1 MPSVK
6 LSVTV
11 RKNLARKYDAGA
23 LARIDAAV
31 KRWIDADRKRGIRTV
46 HLALDD
52 ARSMTAH
59 RVKAVT
65 GRATARKVKQA
76 IDALWKRLAPDY
88 LVLFGA
94 DDVVPYFVVDNP
106 SYGGRDGD
114 GDVKVRTDNPYACAQ
129 RFSAA
134 KRSTYLLP
142 DRAVGRIPDAPTDGD
157 PAWLVD
163 HLATAESWAPQ
174 PRSAFDHAYAICCD
188 SWRRSGEACVEYV
201 GEDASRLM
209 IAPPE
214 GDATKLPASR
224 LGSRLHLIKCHG
236 AQIDPNFYGQ
246 KGSSYPVALSS
257 RSARKKIR
265 ANTVA
270 GAMCCY
276 GAQVF
281 SPDDPA
287 VSPAGAWPIASA
299 YLRRGALGFAGATE
313 IAWVGDRHMACAD
326 WIVSRHL
333 RSILDGA
340 SQGRAL
346 LEAKQ
351 DYLRS
356 IQQRG
361 QAPGIEDEKTLLEF
375 VLLGDPSI
383 QPVNG
388 VPALP
393 AGGGRAGGAP
403 RAVAASALAAKPSDS
418 VLAERRQRRLFRAQ
432 LATQIRE
439 SLPERSEAKG
449 MQRTRAGSLLQVVR
463 KLMTNGGKAFRFSRT
478 KVNVFRVQST
488 FSRAQA
494 EAAGFVAAPRAK
506 ARGGARPAAAPASRE
521 SYQYYWSGK
530 RVTDGHEQ
538 IRLVRVETD
547 PKGQVLRTSVVV
559 SG

>member
-31 KRWIDADRKRGIRTV
+31 RRWIEADRKRGIRTI

-52 ARSMTAH
+52 AKAMKAH
-59 RVKAVT
+59 RVKAIT
-65 GRATARKVKQA
+65 GRTTALKVKKA
-76 IDALWKRLAPDY
+76 IDALWKRLSPDY
-88 LVLFGA
+88 LALFGA

-114 GDVKVRTDNPYACAQ
+114 SDLEVRTDNPYACGQ
-129 RFSAA
+129 GFRAA

-142 DRAVGRIPDAPTDGD
+142 DRVVGRIPDAPDDGD

-163 HLATAESWAPQ
+163 HLATAESWAPR

-188 SWRRSGEACVEYV
+188 EWKQAGEACVAYV

-214 GDATKLPASR
+214 GDKTRLPAAR
-224 LGSRLHLIKCHG
+224 LGSRLHMIKCHG

-257 RSARKKIR
+257 RSVRKRVR

-270 GAMCCY
+270 AAMCCY

-281 SPDDPA
+281 SPADPA
-287 VSPAGAWPIASA
+287 VSPAGAWPIAGT
-299 YLRRGALGFAGATE
+299 YLRRGALGFAGSTE
-313 IAWVGDRHMACAD
+313 IAWVGEKQMACAD

-333 RSILDGA
+333 RSVLDGA

-351 DYLRS
+351 DYVRS
-356 IQQRG
+356 IEQRG
-361 QAPGIEDEKTLLEF
+361 HAPGVEDEKTLLEY

-383 QPVNG
+383 HPVDG
-388 VPALP
+388 VPALSP
-393 AGGGRAGGAP
+393 AGRAGGAP
-403 RAVAASALAAKPSDS
+403 RAVAAPALAARPSES

-439 SLPERSEAKG
+439 ALPARSEAKG
-449 MQRTRAGSLLQVVR
+449 APRARAGSLLKLVR
-463 KLMTNGGKAFRFSRT
+463 TLMRNGGKAFSFSRA
-478 KVNVFRVQST
+478 KVNVFRVEST
-488 FSRAQA
+488 FSRAQT
-494 EAAGFVAAPRAK
+494 ETAGFAAPRAK
-506 ARGGARPAAAPASRE
+506 ARDGARLAAVPKSRE

-530 RVTDGHEQ
+530 RVSGRHEQ

-547 PKGQVLRTSVVV
+547 AKGQVLRTNVVV